1 MVEIRFLKESRLS
14 KRAEQYLPSLAEALP
29 KFASD
34 QKQENIYLQADDG
47 AGSQGVLYR
56 PIDNPNS
63 KVCIYVMH
71 PRGRMSRHYLA
82 GYVPPRGMALF
93 GHDPRYLNNDADC
106 LHERLLLDLAAG
118 IRHLRDIGFETIVG
132 VGNSGGGSLFGY
144 YQQQAEKAPSERR
157 TAAPSGD
164 PVNLVDAQMPPFDLY
179 IGLAAH
185 PGQGNYMLNALDPSV
200 VDERDAE
207 SWDAALDM
215 YNESNGYRPWP
226 AESSYDTQWLERYR
240 QGQRDRSH
248 RLDAIAR
255 ELIADR
261 TLARKTQRSAYFLEL
276 QSTDQQRIRRRA
288 KLFRYMV
295 IYRTLANP
303 AYLDPSIDPSSRP
316 IGSIFAAGQDPYNT
330 NHGAGGLSRIMTPR
344 GWLSTWSGTSSF
356 ANLYETIKGVS
367 VPTLLISAD
376 GDMDIYP
383 AQQRAMIDNAGA
395 SDKSLVHLSGADH
408 YLQPLGEHAG
418 ELDDPRARAAQSIVE
433 WVQERL

>member
-1 MVEIRFLKESRLS
+1 LS

-29 KFASD
+29 KFAAD

-47 AGSQGVLYR
+47 AVSQGILYR
-56 PIDNPNS
+56 PADNPSS
-63 KVCIYVMH
+63 KVCLYVMH

-82 GYVPPRGMALF
+82 GLVPPRGMALF

-144 YQQQAEKAPSERR
+144 YQEQAEKVPGERR
-157 TAAPSGD
+157 SASPSGD
-164 PVNLVDAQMPPFDLY
+164 PVNLAGAEMSPFDLY
-179 IGLAAH
+179 VGLAAH

-200 VDERDAE
+200 ADEQAPE
-207 SWDAALDM
+207 SWDPDLDM
-215 YNESNGYRPWP
+215 YNEANGYQPWP
-226 AESSYDTQWLERYR
+226 AESSYDPQWLERYR
-240 QGQRDRSH
+240 QAQRSRSH
-248 RLDAIAR
+248 KLDAIAR

-261 TLARKTQRSAYFLEL
+261 NLARKTQKSTYFSDLL
-276 QSTDQQRIRRRA
+276 SSDQQRIRRRA
-288 KLFRYMV
+288 KLFRVMV

-303 AYLDPSIDPSSRP
+303 AFLDPAIDPSDRP

-330 NHGAGGLSRIMTPR
+330 NYGAGGLSRIMTPR

-367 VPTLLISAD
+367 VPTLFISAD
-376 GDMDIYP
+376 SDMDIYP

-395 SDKSLVHLSGADH
+395 TDKTLVDLPCADH
-408 YLQPLGEHAG
+408 YLQPVGENAN
-418 ELDDPRARAAQSIVE
+418 EFADPRARAADMIVE
-433 WVQERL
+433 WVQQRL

>member
-1 MVEIRFLKESRLS
+1 MS
-14 KRAEQYLPSLAEALP
+14 KRAEQYLPSLKESLP
-29 KFASD
+29 MFASD
-34 QKQENIYLQADDG
+34 QQQENIYLQAHDG
-47 AGSQGVLYR
+47 AVSQGILYR
-56 PIDNPNS
+56 PTDNPDS

-82 GYVPPRGMALF
+82 GYIPPRGMALF

-118 IRHLRDIGFETIVG
+118 IQHLRNIGFETIVG

-144 YQQQAEKAPSERR
+144 YQEQAEKSPGDRR
-157 TAAPSGD
+157 ATAPSGD
-164 PVNLVDAQMPPFDLY
+164 IVDLADAEMPPFDFY
-179 IGLAAH
+179 VGLAAH
-185 PGQGNYMLNALDPSV
+185 PGQGNYLLNALDPSV
-200 VDERDAE
+200 VDEQDAE
-207 SWDAALDM
+207 SWDPDLDM
-215 YNESNGYRPWP
+215 YNDANGYRPWP
-226 AESSYDTQWLERYR
+226 GESSYDPQWLERYR
-240 QGQRDRSH
+240 QGQHDRSH
-248 RLDAIAR
+248 RIDAIAR

-261 TLARKTQRSAYFLEL
+261 NLARKTQRSTYFSEL
-276 QSTDQQRIRRRA
+276 KSTDQQRIKRQA
-288 KLFRYMV
+288 KLFRYMM

-303 AYLDPSIDPSSRP
+303 AYLDPNIDPSARP

-356 ANLYETIKGVS
+356 ANLYETIKGVT

-383 AQQRAMIDNAGA
+383 AQQRLMIENAGA
-395 SDKSLVHLSGADH
+395 SDKSLVDLPGADH
-408 YLQPLGEHAG
+408 YLQPVGEQADD
-418 ELDDPRARAAQSIVE
+418 LADPRARAADIIVD

>member
-1 MVEIRFLKESRLS
+1 MTT
-14 KRAEQYLPSLAEALP
+14 RAQQYIPSLKEALP
-29 KFASD
+29 VFASD

-47 AGSQGVLYR
+47 AVSQGILYR
-56 PIDNPNS
+56 PTDNPSS

-82 GYVPPRGMALF
+82 GYIPPRGMALF

-118 IRHLRDIGFETIVG
+118 IRHLREMGFETIVG

-144 YQQQAEKAPSERR
+144 YQEQAETAPSERR

-164 PVNLVDAQMPPFDLY
+164 PVNLAGAEMPPFDLY
-179 IGLAAH
+179 VGLAAH
-185 PGQGNYMLNALDPSV
+185 PGQGNYMLNALDPSIV
-200 VDERDAE
+200 NEQDPQ
-207 SWDAALDM
+207 SWDPDLDM
-215 YNESNGYRPWP
+215 YDEANGYQAWP
-226 AESSYDTQWLERYR
+226 AESRYDLQWLERYR
-240 QGQRDRSH
+240 QAQRDRSL

-261 TLARKTQRSAYFLEL
+261 NQARKTQRSTYFAEL
-276 QSTDQQRIRRRA
+276 QNTDQQRIRRRA

-303 AYLDPSIDPSSRP
+303 TFLDPNIDPSNRP

-330 NHGAGGLSRIMTPR
+330 NYGAGGLSRIMTPR
-344 GWLSTWSGTSSF
+344 GWLSTWSGTASY

-367 VPTLLISAD
+367 VPTLFISAD

-383 AQQRAMIDNAGA
+383 AQQRLMTDNAGA
-395 SDKSLVHLSGADH
+395 TDKTLVHLPCADH
-408 YLQPLGEHAG
+408 YLQPVG
-418 ELDDPRARAAQSIVE
+418 ELATEWADPRSRASDEIVQ
-433 WVQERL
+433 WVQARL

>member
-1 MVEIRFLKESRLS
+1 MS
-14 KRAEQYLPSLAEALP
+14 KRAEQYQSSLEEALP

-34 QKQENIYLQADDG
+34 QNQENIYLQAEDG
-47 AGSQGVLYR
+47 AVSQGILYR
-56 PIDNPNS
+56 PTDNPDS

-118 IRHLRDIGFETIVG
+118 ISYLRDIGFETIVG

-144 YQQQAEKAPSERR
+144 YQEQAEKVPNERR
-157 TAAPSGD
+157 TTAPSGD
-164 PVNLVDAQMPPFDLY
+164 PVNLADTQMPPFDLY
-179 IGLAAH
+179 VGLAAH
-185 PGQGNYMLNALDPSV
+185 PGQGNYLLNALDPSV

-207 SWDAALDM
+207 SWDADLDM
-215 YNESNGYRPWP
+215 YNEANGYRPWP
-226 AESSYDTQWLERYR
+226 GESSYDPQWLARYR

-255 ELIADR
+255 EFIADR
-261 TLARKTQRSAYFLEL
+261 NLARATQRSTYFSEL

-303 AYLDPSIDPSSRP
+303 AYLDPNIDPSDRP

-367 VPTLLISAD
+367 VPTLFISAD

-383 AQQRAMIDNAGA
+383 AQQRLMIDNAGA
-395 SDKSLVHLSGADH
+395 SDKSLVELPCADH
-408 YLQPLGEHAG
+408 YLQPVGENAH
-418 ELDDPRARAAQSIVE
+418 ELADPRARAADIIVE
-433 WVQERL
+433 WVQKRL